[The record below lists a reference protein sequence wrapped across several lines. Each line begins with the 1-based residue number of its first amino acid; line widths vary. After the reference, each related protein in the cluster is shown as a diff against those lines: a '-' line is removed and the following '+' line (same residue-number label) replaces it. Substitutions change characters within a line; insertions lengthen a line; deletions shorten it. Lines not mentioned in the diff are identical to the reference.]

1 MLGCEVLC
9 QSISYVIYHTM
20 SYQSY
25 YVISII
31 DTFARRRLE
40 NKITCVGEEAFVKH
54 IVFLSKSL

>member
-1 MLGCEVLC
+1 MERTLVCLGVKFYVN
-9 QSISYVIYHTM
+9 QSPM
-20 SYQSY
+20 SYISY
-25 YVISII
+25 YVISMI

>member
-1 MLGCEVLC
+1 MLGSEGLC
-9 QSISYVIYHTM
+9 QSSYSINLLCHI
-20 SYQSY
+20 SY

>member
-1 MLGCEVLC
+1 MGVKFYVNHI
-9 QSISYVIYHTM
+9 SINVIYHI
-20 SYQSY
+20 SY